1 MNKKI
6 PKILELYENYLKST
20 IKLSNQIMF
29 TLENTKPWESKLGGC
44 PYLEDIEQYPKG
56 TDGGPMMFLAQ
67 INLAEMPPLPE
78 FPHEGLLQFYVEN
91 DGCYGLYGGCVVKH
105 ISEYKTDET
114 ALVNENPYS
123 DDYAEDLPFSDNC
136 KITFK
141 QEEIFIGTEC
151 PEFQDKFQNISK
163 KEEKAL
169 FELCCASG
177 SRVGGYPYFVQEA
190 PAYYKDS
197 SEYILLLQLD
207 VDDTSGLMFGDS
219 GNCTF
224 IISRRDLLTGNFTK
238 VHYDWQ
244 CC

>member
-1 MNKKI
+1 M
-6 PKILELYENYLKST
+6 
-20 IKLSNQIMF
+20 
-29 TLENTKPWESKLGGC
+29 
-44 PYLEDIEQYPKG
+44 
-56 TDGGPMMFLAQ
+56 
-67 INLAEMPPLPE
+67 
-78 FPHEGLLQFYVEN
+78 
-91 DGCYGLYGGCVVKH
+91 
-105 ISEYKTDET
+105 
-114 ALVNENPYS
+114 
-123 DDYAEDLPFSDNC
+123 PFSDNC

-177 SRVGGYPYFVQEA
+177 SRVGGYPYFVQRA

-224 IISRRDLLTGNFTK
+224 IISRRDLLTGNYTK